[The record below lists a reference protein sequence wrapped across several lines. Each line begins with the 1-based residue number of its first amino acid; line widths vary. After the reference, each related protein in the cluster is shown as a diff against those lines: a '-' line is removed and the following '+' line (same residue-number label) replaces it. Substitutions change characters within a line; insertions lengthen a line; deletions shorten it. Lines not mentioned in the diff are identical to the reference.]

1 MSIAISAGLNGMAQ
15 EIKAVAGPWP
25 SDALNDRLNLLRI
38 AAAALSNQDK
48 IIAELRRKLAATAA
62 P

>member
-1 MSIAISAGLNGMAQ
+1 MSIAISAALNGMAQ

-25 SDALNDRLNLLRI
+25 SDGLQDRLNLLRI

-48 IIAELRRKLAATAA
+48 IIAELRRKLAALDA
-62 P
+62 